1 MDRKKKDDLP
11 KMQVGFIDFICMPVY
26 KVSRKWSDEYR
37 AFSHDVASAISVFQ
51 NNATAAILLFQT
63 NHLRV
68 EHLSCVT
75 SFFCVNKFGW
85 LLITW
90 VKTSYMNFIHWHPPE
105 WRHNCKEGQYTCVV
119 ISEVVNAGLF
129 AITLLY
135 LQWANFEP
143 VKIWFSKRVL
153 LHYPHL
159 FFASFD
165 HLHSALYNWT
175 TRVSLSK
182 IRSGM
187 F

>member
-26 KVSRKWSDEYR
+26 KVSCKWSDEYG
-37 AFSHDVASAISVFQ
+37 AFSHVVASAISVFQ
-51 NNATAAILLFQT
+51 NNETMLVMLVFQT

-68 EHLSCVT
+68 EHLSYVT
-75 SFFCVNKFGW
+75 SFFVSSREWKRCLWICV
-85 LLITW
+85 LE
-90 VKTSYMNFIHWHPPE
+90 PAE
-105 WRHNCKEGQYTCVV
+105 WRHICKEDQYMLSDQWSRKCWIIRYNLVV
-119 ISEVVNAGLF
+119 CTV
-129 AITLLY
+129 
-135 LQWANFEP
+135 QWTNFEP
-143 VKIWFSKRVL
+143 VKIGFFKRFL
-153 LHYPHL
+153 LHCRHRFL
-159 FFASFD
+159 VSFN